1 VDGEVVF
8 LDELWRRKMYIS
20 LTVEEVC
27 PPAMVVVLVEELVE
41 PLLAAMEVRSEAVV
55 RKKVGARVS
64 GRNWSG
70 DVCFSRWHVYLFLS

>member
-1 VDGEVVF
+1 
-8 LDELWRRKMYIS
+8 
-20 LTVEEVC
+20 
-27 PPAMVVVLVEELVE
+27 LVE